1 MMLQCTVSP
10 SPTELYTPPVCD
22 FCGARQGKFRV
33 LLRAV
38 TGAAICNQCAA
49 SAARQCAEIIERKDA

>member
-1 MMLQCTVSP
+1 MLQCNVSP

-33 LLRAV
+33 LLRAE
-38 TGAAICNQCAA
+38 TGAAICNQCVA